1 MVRLKVDDLTK
12 CEPSRLVL
20 SHMVSMMEG
29 SLMVVVPNQK
39 TDESSAESL
48 YLGLPLSQRGG
59 LKR

>member
-1 MVRLKVDDLTK
+1 MDDLTK

-29 SLMVVVPNQK
+29 SLMVVVSNQK

-48 YLGLPLSQRGG
+48 YLGLPLNQRGG
-59 LKR
+59 QKR

>member
-1 MVRLKVDDLTK
+1 MDDLTK
-12 CEPSRLVL
+12 CEPLSAGL

-29 SLMVVVPNQK
+29 SLMVVVSNQK